1 MTLSN
6 ISLTLGSDGGGGTD
20 SVRKVFAGFGF
31 GFSTGFEVEVLGS
44 GSKSSFAN
52 NGSASFAWFGS
63 G

>member
-6 ISLTLGSDGGGGTD
+6 INLTLGSDGGGGTD

-44 GSKSSFAN
+44 G
-52 NGSASFAWFGS
+52 
-63 G
+63 